1 MDYST
6 KRISSQLIE
15 EITSA
20 LQSVNFG
27 SIEIYVSNSNVTQ
40 ITTRTIKKTPSS
52 SEKKTKKKNQQPNGH
67 GKTKKYLVSNLV
79 NFNSEQS

>member
-27 SIEIYVSNSNVTQ
+27 SIEIYVSDSTVTQ
-40 ITTRTIKKTPSS
+40 ITTRTIKKTSTTLAK
-52 SEKKTKKKNQQPNGH
+52 SENKKNQKSGRS
-67 GKTKKYLVSNLV
+67 KKIILSNLV
-79 NFNSEQS
+79 NYTSERP

>member
-15 EITSA
+15 EIKTA

-27 SIEIYVSNSNVTQ
+27 SIEIYVSDSNVTQ
-40 ITTRTIKKTPSS
+40 ITTRTIKKTSTSVKEKSENKSS
-52 SEKKTKKKNQQPNGH
+52 
-67 GKTKKYLVSNLV
+67 GKTKKYLVGNLV
-79 NFNSEQS
+79 NFNAK

>member
-15 EITSA
+15 EIKTA

-27 SIEIYVSNSNVTQ
+27 SIEIYVSDSNVTQ
-40 ITTRTIKKTPSS
+40 ITTRTIKKTSTS
-52 SEKKTKKKNQQPNGH
+52 VKEKSENKSNR
-67 GKTKKYLVSNLV
+67 KTKKYLVGNLV
-79 NFNSEQS
+79 NFNAK